1 MIKTPKKLNE
11 QSNHIPSETDL
22 IQGCIDGN
30 RQMQELLYRKFSSKM
45 YGVCLRYSGN
55 VDDANDLLQEGF
67 IKIFKNLNK
76 FRGDGSFEGW
86 IRRIFVNTSIEHFR
100 KKVKL
105 YNVTEVQENTVENT
119 DLTIL
124 DTLAVKDII
133 ILVNELSPG
142 YKTVFNMHVIEGYS
156 HKEIA
161 DILGITEGTS
171 KSQLARAKGVLK
183 KSLEKMINRTS
194 NDIINT

>member
-1 MIKTPKKLNE
+1 MNTA
-11 QSNHIPSETDL
+11 SNHTVSETDL
-22 IQGCIDGN
+22 IQGCIIGD
-30 RQMQELLYRKFSSKM
+30 RQMQELLYKKFSSKM

-55 VDDANDLLQEGF
+55 TEDANDLLQEGF
-67 IKIFKNLNK
+67 IKIFKNLTK
-76 FRGDGSFEGW
+76 FRGEGSFEGW
-86 IRRIFVNTSIEHFR
+86 MRRIFVNTSIEHFR

-105 YNVTEVQENTVENT
+105 HNVTEVQENTIEDY

-124 DTLAVKDII
+124 DTLAEKDII
-133 ILVNELSPG
+133 SLVNELSPG
-142 YKTVFNMHVIEGYS
+142 YKSVFNMHVVEGYS

-183 KSLEKMINRTS
+183 KTLEKKLNKTS
-194 NDIINT
+194 NDTLNS

>member
-1 MIKTPKKLNE
+1 MNE
-11 QSNHIPSETDL
+11 QSNHIPTETDL
-22 IQGCIDGN
+22 IKGCIDGN
-30 RQMQELLYRKFSSKM
+30 RQMQELLYKKFSSKM

-67 IKIFKNLNK
+67 IKVFKNLLK

-86 IRRIFVNTSIEHFR
+86 MRRIFVNTSIEHFR

-105 YNVTEVQENTVENT
+105 YNVTEVQENTIEDTELN
-119 DLTIL
+119 IL
-124 DTLAVKDII
+124 DTLAEKDLI

-183 KSLEKMINRTS
+183 KSLEKMINKTG
-194 NDIINT
+194 NNTINS

>member
-1 MIKTPKKLNE
+1 MINQKKLNE
-11 QSNHIPSETDL
+11 QSNHTPSETDL
-22 IQGCIDGN
+22 IQGCIEGN
-30 RQMQELLYRKFSSKM
+30 RQMQKLLYKNYSSKM

-55 VDDANDLLQEGF
+55 IDDANDLLQEGF
-67 IKIFKNLNK
+67 IKVYKNLDK

-100 KKVKL
+100 RKVKL
-105 YNVTEVQENTVENT
+105 YNITEIQENTVEETN
-119 DLTIL
+119 LNIL

-183 KSLEKMINRTS
+183 KSLGKKTNKAS
-194 NDIINT
+194 NDPINT

>member
-1 MIKTPKKLNE
+1 
-11 QSNHIPSETDL
+11 
-22 IQGCIDGN
+22 
-30 RQMQELLYRKFSSKM
+30 MQEILYKRFSSKM
-45 YGVCLRYSGN
+45 YGVCLRYSGS

-67 IKIFKNLNK
+67 IKIYKNLGK

-86 IRRIFVNTSIEHFR
+86 IRRIFVNTAIEHFR

-105 YNVTEVQENTVENT
+105 YNVSEVQENTIEDT
-119 DLTIL
+119 DISVL
-124 DTLAVKDII
+124 DKLAAKDII
-133 ILVNELSPG
+133 VLVNELAPG
-142 YKTVFNMHVIEGYS
+142 YKTIFNMHVIEGYS

-183 KSLEKMINRTS
+183 KSLEKTINKTN
-194 NDIINT
+194 NDRVNN

>member
-1 MIKTPKKLNE
+1 MEL
-11 QSNHIPSETDL
+11 SNHIPSEADL
-22 IQGCIDGN
+22 IKGCIEGN
-30 RQMQELLYRKFSSKM
+30 SKMQEFLYKRFSSKM

-55 VDDANDLLQEGF
+55 IDDANDLLQEGF
-67 IKIFKNLNK
+67 IKVFKNLNK
-76 FRGDGSFEGW
+76 FRGEGSFEGW

-100 KKVKL
+100 KKIKL
-105 YNVTEVQENTVENT
+105 YNVTEVQENTIEDT
-119 DLTIL
+119 DLTAL
-124 DTLAVKDII
+124 DNMAEKDII
-133 ILVNELSPG
+133 ALVNELSPG

-183 KSLEKMINRTS
+183 KSLEKVINK
-194 NDIINT
+194 I

>member
-1 MIKTPKKLNE
+1 MNTA
-11 QSNHIPSETDL
+11 SNHTVSETDL

-30 RQMQELLYRKFSSKM
+30 RQMQELLYQKYSSKM

-55 VDDANDLLQEGF
+55 VEDANDLLQEGF
-67 IKIFKNLNK
+67 VKIFKNLTK

-100 KKVKL
+100 KKIKL
-105 YNVTEVQENTVENT
+105 YNVTEVQENTIEDY
-119 DLTIL
+119 DLNIL
-124 DTLAVKDII
+124 DTLAEKDII
-133 ILVNELSPG
+133 SLVNELSPG

-161 DILGITEGTS
+161 DVLGITEGTS

-183 KSLEKMINRTS
+183 KSLEKRLDKTK
-194 NDIINT
+194 